1 MANPLD
7 LPEGHR
13 RTTAPAPPDT
23 FPKLL
28 RQHADVRGQQP
39 AMREKDLG
47 IWQSW
52 NWKQVADEVQ
62 GFRYSPGIPS
72 GAVPM
77 VVQAIGPVAA
87 Q

>member
-52 NWKQVADEVQ
+52 NWTRKPLLRVCCMMCWK
-62 GFRYSPGIPS
+62 IP
-72 GAVPM
+72 
-77 VVQAIGPVAA
+77 
-87 Q
+87 